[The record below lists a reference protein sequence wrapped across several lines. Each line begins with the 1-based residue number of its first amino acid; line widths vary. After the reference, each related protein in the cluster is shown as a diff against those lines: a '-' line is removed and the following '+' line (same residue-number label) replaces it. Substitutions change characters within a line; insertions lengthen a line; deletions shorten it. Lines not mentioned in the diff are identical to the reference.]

1 MPDSRCESPGSNT
14 SGIRDR
20 VSARHEVK
28 LALNDSQIT
37 DNDSRNGGRRMKE
50 GLSFV
55 MGVNLIIWCGIALYL
70 FILDRRIK
78 KLEERNTD
86 T

>member
-1 MPDSRCESPGSNT
+1 
-14 SGIRDR
+14 
-20 VSARHEVK
+20 
-28 LALNDSQIT
+28 
-37 DNDSRNGGRRMKE
+37 MKE